1 MRRKKP
7 HHALETKCVEDQ
19 MTAHHCIKSDG
30 VLQRARGMLNI
41 SVVQGS
47 GNQSRLKDLRQQG
60 SYRAIFPRPMEGS
73 VEAVIINTAG
83 GITGGDEFVTQIT
96 ANDHAKISIT
106 TQAAERIYR
115 TPDLT
120 LSSMQ
125 THLCTK
131 PNAQLYWLPQETIL
145 FEGSRLYRRLE
156 AEVSEDSKFLMVEPL
171 IFGREASGESLQSC
185 YLDDT
190 VCITKGKK
198 PIYVDRIKLS
208 GDITSTLNRPAVADG
223 GRAMASIVLVDP
235 KAKETLAS
243 INALLPSSAGASLLA
258 NDILVVRLLCADSFA
273 LRNALI
279 PILKHLTQNAIPKN
293 WRL

>member
-1 MRRKKP
+1 
-7 HHALETKCVEDQ
+7 

-120 LSSMQ
+120 LGSMQ

-208 GDITSTLNRPAVADG
+208 GDITSNLNRPAVADG
-223 GRAMASIVLVDP
+223 ARAMASIVLVDP
-235 KAKETLAS
+235 KAKHTLAS

-258 NDILVVRLLCADSFA
+258 TDILVVRLLCADSFA

>member
-1 MRRKKP
+1 
-7 HHALETKCVEDQ
+7 

-47 GNQSRLKDLRQQG
+47 VNQSRLKDLRQQG

-120 LSSMQ
+120 LGSMQ
-125 THLCTK
+125 TLLCIK
-131 PNAQLYWLPQETIL
+131 PNAQLCWLPQETIL

-171 IFGREASGESLQSC
+171 IFGRKASGETLKSC
-185 YLDDT
+185 YLDDS
-190 VCITKGKK
+190 VCITTGGN

-208 GDITSTLNRPAVADG
+208 GDIASVLKRPAIASG
-223 GRAMASIVLVDP
+223 GSAMASIVLVDP
-235 KAKETLAS
+235 SAKAMLDGVK
-243 INALLPSSAGASLLA
+243 ALLPSSAGASLLA
-258 NDILVVRLLCADSFA
+258 DNILVVRLLSADSFA
-273 LRNALI
+273 LRNALL
-279 PILKHLTQNAIPKN
+279 PILKQLTHNTIPKN